1 VTSLTRLGCFDLLL
15 CYVVKRVVNS
25 FRIKMKIVRDLFL
38 RCLSSVYLF
47 AFASLYVQIPGQI
60 LHGMQSHVVTG

>member
-1 VTSLTRLGCFDLLL
+1 MT
-15 CYVVKRVVNS
+15 
-25 FRIKMKIVRDLFL
+25 KMKIARDLFL

-60 LHGMQSHVVTG
+60 SYRKCVMLRFGSIGSGRLGLGLEGS